1 MAVDADLKEMGKP
14 VVIIMALQDSLSS
27 LAEIVLQNRRNLLLL
42 LSSRETM
49 YKFG

>member
-14 VVIIMALQDSLSS
+14 VIIMALQDSLSS

-49 YKFG
+49 HKFG